1 MPASISALRSGLATR
16 LGNISG
22 LRVYEVIPD
31 NPNFPAA
38 VIALDRVSYD
48 STFARGC
55 DSFEFTVTLVVARA
69 DDRSAQ
75 NKLETYIAGT
85 GAQSVKTVIEADPTL
100 GGAAMDT
107 RVTEAANVGTV
118 NNPDGTS
125 FLFVD
130 FSVTVTA

>member
-1 MPASISALRSGLATR
+1 MPAAISALRTGLATR
-16 LGNISG
+16 LSTITG

-48 STFARGC
+48 STFARGA
-55 DSFEFTVTLVVARA
+55 DSIEFTVTVVVGRA
-69 DDRSAQ
+69 DDRTAQ
-75 NKLETYIAGT
+75 TKMDTYIAGT
-85 GAQSVKTVIEADPTL
+85 GSQSVKTAIEADPTL
-100 GGAAMDT
+100 GGAAMDS
-107 RVTEAANVGTV
+107 RVLEAGNVGTV
-118 NNPDGTS
+118 NNPDGST